1 MKNNNSIAVI
11 GGDSRQLYAAEY
23 LSEAGY
29 DICVFACEHG
39 KQPFTVSSSKSLAQA
54 FSHNIIILPL
64 PVSKNGKC
72 LNTPLSSQEISI
84 KSIMDEITDSK
95 IIFYGMANPAFSKF
109 LRAKAGYEYD
119 YFTSEELI
127 YKNAYLTA
135 EGILN
140 IVLEKLPVTIR
151 GTDIAITGYGRIGS
165 FCADIL
171 QKLGARVCLY
181 TSTQNKIY
189 KAQLNGTECRLS
201 ENLKDYAD
209 SYDCIIN
216 TAPSIMIRDDI
227 IERTKKNCI
236 FIESASAPY
245 GIDFDAC
252 TKHNRQLIKAFSLPG
267 KTAPKTA
274 GIIIAQTIIEKLQEV
289 NK

>member
-23 LSEAGY
+23 LNESGY
-29 DICVFACEHG
+29 NVNIFACEHG
-39 KQPFTVSSSKSLAQA
+39 KLPESVNFSDSLTES
-54 FSHNIIILPL
+54 FNRDIIILPL
-64 PVSKNGKC
+64 PVSKNGKT

-84 KSIMDEITDSK
+84 KNIMDEITDRH
-95 IIFYGMANPAFSKF
+95 IIFYGMATPAFSKF
-109 LRAKAGYEYD
+109 LKAKSGYEYD

-135 EGILN
+135 EGILS

-151 GTDIAITGYGRIGS
+151 GTGIAITGYGRIGS

-171 QKLGARVCLY
+171 QKLGAEICLY
-181 TSTQNKIY
+181 TSKQNKIA
-189 KAQLNGTECRLS
+189 KAHLNGFDCKLFTKLEQNAS
-201 ENLKDYAD
+201 I
-209 SYDCIIN
+209 YDCIIN
-216 TAPSIMIRDDI
+216 TAPACVVNEAVIKN
-227 IERTKKNCI
+227 TKKNCI
-236 FIESASAPY
+236 LIESASSPY

-252 TKHNRQLIKAFSLPG
+252 IKHNRQLVKAFSLPG

-274 GIIIAQTIIEKLQEV
+274 GIIIAQTIIEKLTEV
-289 NK
+289 K